1 MFLKLAIIVTIFLLI
16 FIFVEGL
23 QRKFDLKFE
32 TSRKL
37 AHISSGIIVF
47 FFPYYLSV
55 SEIIALSAVFAV
67 SLIISKFF
75 NILPSIHK
83 VERRT
88 FGEIFFPLGIGICAF
103 YFLPDEP
110 LSFQFGIMVLTFSDS
125 LAALVGEKFG
135 RHKVVIFNHTKTLEG
150 SMTFYASTVVLMLIM
165 APNLN
170 MSTLLIILLYAMLL
184 SGLELILTLG
194 LDNLLLPVI
203 SALVFSSVLY

>member
-135 RHKVVIFNHTKTLEG
+135 RHKVV
-150 SMTFYASTVVLMLIM
+150 
-165 APNLN
+165 
-170 MSTLLIILLYAMLL
+170 TLLIILLYAMLL